1 MTTLRIGYVA
11 LTDAA
16 VLIAA
21 SEIGFARAEGLEL
34 ILEREESWAAIRDK
48 LVYGFIDGAHLLA
61 PLAIATSLGLSGAKA
76 PLAAPFA
83 LNLNGNAITVSTA
96 LWREMAEQ
104 GAGED
109 ARSAA
114 LALGAVA
121 RRRRAR
127 GADPLTVGDGVSV
140 LDAYL
145 PAAAVPRRRR
155 PCLRAARAPRDG
167 AAGAYGG
174 GAAHRRCRR
183 RSASAAPGTASPSNP
198 ASGASSP
205 SGPRSCRIAPKR
217 CWPCRAPAPK
227 AQPGP
232 APWCAPCGR
241 AAAWCADAG
250 HRGELARLLGKREHL
265 DLDPALIRRSLD
277 GRLIVDAAGTLRID
291 PAYLAL
297 GGEAHRPRP
306 EHARWL
312 VERMIEAGQAKPAD
326 RERAGRHLPAR
337 SLRGRPEGARLSAA
351 SLGAVPV
358 FCAVQK
364 KAARTVRAGLGGAEL
379 WRIRLFPAPARLAHI
394 LIT

>member
-21 SEIGFARAEGLEL
+21 AEVGFARAEGLEL

-61 PLAIATSLGLSGAKA
+61 PLAIATSLGLSGVKA

-96 LWREMAEQ
+96 LWREMAEH

-127 GADPLTVGDGVSV
+127 GADPLTVATVFPFSTHTCQLRLFLAAGDLAFGPLVR
-140 LDAYL
+140 LAT
-145 PAAAVPRRRR
+145 VP
-155 PCLRAARAPRDG
+155 PVHMVEALRTG
-167 AAGAYGG
+167 AADGICVGSPWNSVAVELGFG
-174 GAAHRRCRR
+174 RIVALGTEIVPDCPEKVLALPR
-183 RSASAAPGTASPSNP
+183 ASAESAAW
-198 ASGASSP
+198 AGALV
-205 SGPRSCRIAPKR
+205 
-217 CWPCRAPAPK
+217 RAL
-227 AQPGP
+227 
-232 APWCAPCGR
+232 GR

-312 VERMIEAGQAKPAD
+312 VERMIEAGQAQPAD
-326 RERAGRHLPAR
+326 RERAAAIYRPDLYEAALREPA
-337 SLRGRPEGARLSAA
+337 
-351 SLGAVPV
+351 
-358 FCAVQK
+358 
-364 KAARTVRAGLGGAEL
+364 
-379 WRIRLFPAPARLAHI
+379 
-394 LIT
+394 